1 MYSVMVSRTFEKQF
15 HALENDAKSR
25 IRKALE
31 GLSSDP
37 FTPRP
42 GMDIKALTATS
53 PKKHR
58 LRVGNYRIVYVVQE
72 TTVRIIEVFI
82 RGREY

>member
-1 MYSVMVSRTFEKQF
+1 MYSVLVSRTFEKQF

-25 IRKALE
+25 IRKALK

-42 GMDIKALTATS
+42 GMDIKLLTATS

-58 LRVGNYRIVYVVQE
+58 LRVGNFRIVYVVQDK
-72 TTVRIIEVFI
+72 TVRIIEVFI